1 MASQSRPTL
10 KPAAARRSQ
19 GLAMR
24 AFPPRLNRAFGL
36 MALVIASYLLAL
48 GLCLAF
54 WFLVLS

>member
-1 MASQSRPTL
+1 
-10 KPAAARRSQ
+10 
-19 GLAMR
+19 MR